1 MRGPVCFLALCLA
14 AESALAQAVEPPNT
28 ITLPPSSPLAKSLPS
43 SGAKSAD
50 DIKQIKE
57 TVAAWLKTCLT
68 DWDAETHMTR
78 KEWRTTCERVA
89 AERGKFLL
97 EKPPDSLSLY
107 RKVPPR

>member
-1 MRGPVCFLALCLA
+1 MRGPVCFLVLCLA
-14 AESALAQAVEPPNT
+14 AESALAQSAAPPNT
-28 ITLPPSSPLAKSLPS
+28 ITLPLSSPLAQSPLS

-89 AERGKFLL
+89 SERGKFLL
-97 EKPPDSLSLY
+97 ETPLDSLSMF
-107 RKVPPR
+107 RRVQPR